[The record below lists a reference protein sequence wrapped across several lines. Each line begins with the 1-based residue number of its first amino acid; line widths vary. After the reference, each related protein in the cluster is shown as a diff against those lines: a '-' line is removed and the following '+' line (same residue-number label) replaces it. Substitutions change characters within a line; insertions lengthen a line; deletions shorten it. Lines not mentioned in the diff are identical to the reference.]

1 MRLATCVAAEIAVG
15 ATLLA
20 AVTSGAVWAVG
31 LVDPDD
37 GAGQAVA
44 TAAPLV
50 RELDTGSTEP
60 RPGGVTATDGEADT
74 RPAAGT
80 DAPAPPAT
88 IFAGKP
94 DEELLAPLRK
104 GAIDKVKIGSCCTS
118 LNMRVDFDN
127 GARAAFKPEQ
137 RNLGSKPRKEIA
149 AYRIDRLLGLGAV
162 PPSIGRRLSV
172 ADLSSRLQGSG
183 AEEMSRLQT
192 EMISKG
198 GQVNGELT
206 WWIPDLSK
214 PKIDGALIDTAQ
226 GVDIWQRH
234 LAAGAETPAKHAV
247 LLGQI
252 STVVLF
258 DYLINNLDRWS
269 GGNVLASS
277 NGAVLYFM
285 DNTMAFRPQPRAHS
299 KVRSYLRRCQ
309 KFSRSLVTKL
319 RALEIE
325 DVRAALARDLGPFP
339 ELLTEQEIAGVMAR
353 RDSALLYVDQL
364 IARHGEDAVLVF
376 D

>member
-31 LVDPDD
+31 LVGPDD

-50 RELDTGSTEP
+50 RELDTGSTP
-60 RPGGVTATDGEADT
+60 GAAGGVAVATVESL
-74 RPAAGT
+74 PAAGGDGQARPVT
-80 DAPAPPAT
+80 M
-88 IFAGKP
+88 FAGKP
-94 DEELLAPLRK
+94 DEELLAPLRT
-104 GAIDKVKIGSCCTS
+104 GAIDRVKIGSCCTS
-118 LNMRVDFDN
+118 LNMRIDFDN

-172 ADLSSRLQGSG
+172 ADLSSRIKGSG
-183 AEEMSRLQT
+183 AEEMSRLDT

-198 GQVNGELT
+198 GQVDGELT

-214 PKIDGALIDTAQ
+214 PKIDGVPIDTAQ
-226 GVDIWQRH
+226 GVGIWQRH
-234 LAAGAETPAKHAV
+234 LTAGAETPAKHAV
-247 LLGQI
+247 MLGQI
-252 STVVLF
+252 STVLLF

-309 KFSRSLVTKL
+309 KFSRSLVVKL
-319 RALEIE
+319 RALEVE
-325 DVRAALARDLGPFP
+325 KLREVLAGDLGPFP
-339 ELLTEQEIAGVMAR
+339 ELLTEPEITGVMAR
-353 RDSALLYVDQL
+353 RDSALQYIDQL

>member
-1 MRLATCVAAEIAVG
+1 LATCVAAEIAVG

-20 AVTSGAVWAVG
+20 AITSGAVWAVG
-31 LVDPDD
+31 LAGPDG
-37 GAGQAVA
+37 GARQAVA

-50 RELDTGSTEP
+50 RELDTGSAGLTDLSTGVAVASTETG
-60 RPGGVTATDGEADT
+60 PGAGGDT
-74 RPAAGT
+74 RTRPVT
-80 DAPAPPAT
+80 T
-88 IFAGKP
+88 FAGKP
-94 DEELLAPLRK
+94 DAELLAPLRQ
-104 GAIDKVKIGSCCTS
+104 GAIDRVKIGSCCTS
-118 LNMRVDFDN
+118 LNMRIDFDN

-137 RNLGSKPRKEIA
+137 RNSGSRPRKEIA

-172 ADLSSRLQGSG
+172 ADLSSRIKGSG
-183 AEEMSRLQT
+183 AEEMSRLDT
-192 EMISKG
+192 EMISRG
-198 GQVNGELT
+198 GKVDGELT

-214 PKIDGALIDTAQ
+214 PKIDGVLIDTAQ
-226 GVDIWQRH
+226 GVGIWQRH
-234 LAAGAETPAKHAV
+234 LAAGAETQARHAS

-252 STVVLF
+252 STVLLF

-299 KVRSYLRRCQ
+299 KVRSYLRKCQ
-309 KFSRSLVTKL
+309 KFSRALVARL
-319 RALEIE
+319 RGLTVE
-325 DVRAALARDLGPFP
+325 DVREALARDVEPFP
-339 ELLTEQEIAGVMAR
+339 ELLTEPEIEGVMAR
-353 RDSALLYVDQL
+353 RDSALQYIDQL
-364 IARHGEDAVLVF
+364 VARHGEDAVLVF

>member
-31 LVDPDD
+31 LVGPDD

-50 RELDTGSTEP
+50 RELDTGSTGP
-60 RPGGVTATDGEADT
+60 IAAAGGVAVATTETPPAGGDAQA
-74 RPAAGT
+74 RPAT
-80 DAPAPPAT
+80 V
-88 IFAGKP
+88 FAGKP
-94 DEELLAPLRK
+94 DEELLAPLRT
-104 GAIDKVKIGSCCTS
+104 GAIDRVKIGSCCTS
-118 LNMRVDFDN
+118 LNMRIDFDN

-172 ADLSSRLQGSG
+172 ADLSSRVKGSG
-183 AEEMSRLQT
+183 AEDMSRLDT

-198 GQVNGELT
+198 GLVDRELT

-214 PKIDGALIDTAQ
+214 PKIDGILIDTAQ
-226 GVDIWQRH
+226 GVGIWQRH
-234 LAAGAETPAKHAV
+234 LAAGAETPAKHAA

-252 STVVLF
+252 STVLLF

-309 KFSRSLVTKL
+309 KFSRSLVTRL
-319 RALEIE
+319 RELRVE
-325 DVRAALARDLGPFP
+325 DVREALARDLGPYP
-339 ELLTEQEIAGVMAR
+339 ELLTEQEIEGIMAR
-353 RDSALLYVDQL
+353 RDSALQYIDQL
-364 IARHGEDAVLVF
+364 VARHGVDAVLVF